1 MASISTKFIKGRIKS
16 IRNIQKIT
24 RAMMLVSCAKL
35 SKVERI
41 IKQIRPYSNRI
52 FDIMED
58 IALKSEKKHPFLM
71 EREIENELLII
82 LTSKR
87 GLCGSFNTNIIRA
100 AEEYIKNASSNI
112 LLLIIGKRG
121 EMFFKNKDY
130 KIMEIESLLEKETE
144 LVSGRIAKRIMTGYL
159 SFEFDKVTLIYNE
172 FISVFRQVPK
182 ITSLI
187 PIIPKE
193 PQSLF
198 VSDYIYEPDYGVC
211 LDSIFSLYFRF
222 QLLRIFFESL
232 AAEHAARMIAMENAT
247 KNAENLI
254 KELFLT
260 FNQTR
265 QAGITK
271 EITEIVSA
279 GEAI

>member
-1 MASISTKFIKGRIKS
+1 MKVAVRFIKQRIKS
-16 IRNIQKIT
+16 VRNIQKIT

-35 SKVERI
+35 SKVEHI
-41 IKQIRPYSNRI
+41 IKQIRPYSNKI
-52 FDIMED
+52 SEIMAD
-58 IALKSEKKHPFLM
+58 VSLRAEKKHPFLM
-71 EREIENELLII
+71 EREIKNELLII

-87 GLCGSFNTNIIRA
+87 GLCGSFNANIIRA
-100 AEEYIKNASSNI
+100 SEEYIKNASSNI

-121 EMFFKNKDY
+121 EIFFKKKPY
-130 KIMEIESLLEKETE
+130 RIMEIESLLEKETE
-144 LVSGRIAKRIMTGYL
+144 LVSGRIAKRIMNSYL

-172 FISVFRQVPK
+172 FISVFRQKPK
-182 ITSLI
+182 IISLI

-198 VSDYIYEPDYGVC
+198 VSDYIYEPDYGAC

-232 AAEHAARMIAMENAT
+232 AAEHSARMVAMENAT
-247 KNAENLI
+247 RNAEGLI
-254 KELFLT
+254 KGLFLT
-260 FNQTR
+260 FNQAR

-279 GEAI
+279 GEAL